1 MNDSFAQGVTS
12 SPYHAQDNA
21 VQPSVSRGPR
31 VWAGAI
37 LLLAGLG
44 LIVVGG
50 CFLIG
55 ALGLAV
61 PQFVHPAIQ
70 DHGDSGS
77 VLVLF
82 ILCLAFA
89 VTCLAGAAF
98 LFVVAVRGLL
108 RIMNEEGP
116 ASIR

>member
-1 MNDSFAQGVTS
+1 MNESFAHSVMS
-12 SPYHAQDNA
+12 STHHADDIDIDA
-21 VQPSVSRGPR
+21 PVLPRGPR
-31 VWAGAI
+31 VWAGAV

-61 PQFVHPAIQ
+61 PQFIDPAFQ
-70 DHGDSGS
+70 NHDLSGS
-77 VLVLF
+77 VLALF
-82 ILCLAFA
+82 LLCLAISLA
-89 VTCLAGAAF
+89 CLAGAAF

-108 RIMNEEGP
+108 RIMNE
-116 ASIR
+116 

>member
-1 MNDSFAQGVTS
+1 MSDSFAQAVTS
-12 SPYHAQDNA
+12 NPYHAEDVV
-21 VQPSVSRGPR
+21 VQPGIARGPR

-37 LLLAGLG
+37 LLFAGLG

-61 PQFVHPAIQ
+61 PQFIHPAIQ
-70 DHGDSGS
+70 DQGESGR

-82 ILCLAFA
+82 ILCITIATA
-89 VTCLAGAAF
+89 CLAGAAL

-108 RIMNEEGP
+108 RIMNE
-116 ASIR
+116 